1 MELYNRINRK
11 TIKMSKKLITDELIE
26 QKMISYGYGEK
37 NSHDEEYVREL
48 VLKHFDAEL
57 TDQWQSNCDY
67 YIYEESTSDG
77 YSVFVSCYDINKIC
91 VSEDIHYY
99 DGDLSGNLQDA
110 IRDNMEIYVDDLN
123 QCFIDEAIQDLYC
136 DLSQRFYDQ
145 AIDELE
151 DEGYKQINELKVTL

>member
-26 QKMISYGYGEK
+26 QKMISYGYGET

-48 VLKHFDAEL
+48 ILKHYDAEL

-67 YIYEESTSDG
+67 YIYEESTADG
-77 YSVFVSCYDINKIC
+77 YSVFVACYDTSSISVN
-91 VSEDIHYY
+91 EDIHYY
-99 DGDLSGNLQDA
+99 DSDLSGKLQDA
-110 IRDNMEIYVDDLN
+110 IKDGFEIYVDDLH
-123 QCFIDEAIQDLYC
+123 QCFIDDAMRELYEDLAE
-136 DLSQRFYDQ
+136 RFHAQ

-151 DEGYKQINELKVTL
+151 DEGYKQNTAVAG

>member
-26 QKMISYGYGEK
+26 QKMISYGFGET

-48 VLKHFDAEL
+48 ILKHYDAEL

-67 YIYEESTSDG
+67 YIYEESTADG
-77 YSVFVSCYDINKIC
+77 YSVFVACYDTNSISVN
-91 VSEDIHYY
+91 EDIHYY
-99 DGDLSGNLQDA
+99 DSDLSGKLQDA
-110 IRDNMEIYVDDLN
+110 IKDGFEIYVDDLY
-123 QCFIDEAIQDLYC
+123 QCFIDDAMQELY
-136 DLSQRFYDQ
+136 LYLAEHMHSQ

-151 DEGYKQINELKVTL
+151 DEGYKQNTVEAG

>member
-26 QKMISYGYGEK
+26 QKMISYGYGET

-48 VLKHFDAEL
+48 ILKHFDAEL

-77 YSVFVSCYDINKIC
+77 YSVFVACYDTNSISVN
-91 VSEDIHYY
+91 EDIHYY
-99 DGDLSGNLQDA
+99 DSDLSGKLQDA
-110 IRDNMEIYVDDLN
+110 IKDGFEIYVDDLN

-151 DEGYKQINELKVTL
+151 DEGYKQNTVTTG

>member
-26 QKMISYGYGEK
+26 QKMISYGYGET

-48 VLKHFDAEL
+48 ILKHYDAEL

-67 YIYEESTSDG
+67 YIYEESTADG
-77 YSVFVSCYDINKIC
+77 YSVFVACYDTNSISVN
-91 VSEDIHYY
+91 EDIHYY
-99 DGDLSGNLQDA
+99 DSGLSDVLQDA
-110 IRDNMEIYVDDLN
+110 IKDGGEIYVDDYN
-123 QCFIDEAIQDLYC
+123 QDFIDDAIQELYVY
-136 DLSQRFYDQ
+136 LAERYHEQ

-151 DEGYKQINELKVTL
+151 NEGYKQNTVTTV

>member
-26 QKMISYGYGEK
+26 QKMISYGYGET

-48 VLKHFDAEL
+48 ILKHYDAEL

-67 YIYEESTSDG
+67 YIYEESTADG
-77 YSVFVSCYDINKIC
+77 YSVFVACYDTSSISVN
-91 VSEDIHYY
+91 EDIHYY
-99 DGDLSGNLQDA
+99 DSDLSGKLQDA
-110 IRDNMEIYVDDLN
+110 IKDGLEIYVDDLH
-123 QCFIDEAIQDLYC
+123 QCFIDDAIQELYEY
-136 DLSQRFYDQ
+136 LAERFHAQ

-151 DEGYKQINELKVTL
+151 DEGYKQNTVTTG

>member
-11 TIKMSKKLITDELIE
+11 TIIMSKKLITDELIE
-26 QKMISYGYGEK
+26 QKMISYGFGET

-48 VLKHFDAEL
+48 ILKHYDAEL
-57 TDQWQSNCDY
+57 TDQWQQNCDY

-77 YSVFVSCYDINKIC
+77 YSVFVACYNTDNIS

-99 DGDLSGNLQDA
+99 DSDLSNKLQDA
-110 IRDNMEIYVDDLN
+110 IKDGFEIYVDDLH
-123 QCFIDEAIQDLYC
+123 QCFIDDAIQELYEY
-136 DLSQRFYDQ
+136 LAERYHEQ

-151 DEGYKQINELKVTL
+151 DEGYKQNTVTTE

>member
-26 QKMISYGYGEK
+26 QKMISYGYGET

-48 VLKHFDAEL
+48 ILKHYDAEL

-67 YIYEESTSDG
+67 YIYEESTADG
-77 YSVFVSCYDINKIC
+77 YSVFVACYDTSSISVN
-91 VSEDIHYY
+91 EDIHYY
-99 DGDLSGNLQDA
+99 DSDLSGKLQDA
-110 IRDNMEIYVDDLN
+110 IKDGFEIYVDDLN

-151 DEGYKQINELKVTL
+151 DEGYKQNTVTTG

>member
-1 MELYNRINRK
+1 MR
-11 TIKMSKKLITDELIE
+11 ELI
-26 QKMISYGYGEK
+26 
-37 NSHDEEYVREL
+37 
-48 VLKHFDAEL
+48 LKHFDAEL

-77 YSVFVSCYDINKIC
+77 YSVFVACYDTSSISVN
-91 VSEDIHYY
+91 EDIHYY
-99 DGDLSGNLQDA
+99 DSDLSGKLQDA
-110 IRDNMEIYVDDLN
+110 IKDGFEIYVDDLN

-151 DEGYKQINELKVTL
+151 DEGYKQNTEVTG

>member
-26 QKMISYGYGEK
+26 QKMISYGYGET

-48 VLKHFDAEL
+48 ILKHYDAEL

-67 YIYEESTSDG
+67 YIYEESTADG
-77 YSVFVSCYDINKIC
+77 YSVFVACYDTSSISVN
-91 VSEDIHYY
+91 EDIHYY
-99 DGDLSGNLQDA
+99 DSDLSGKLQDA
-110 IRDNMEIYVDDLN
+110 IKDGGEIYVDDYY
-123 QCFIDEAIQDLYC
+123 QDFIDDAIQELYIM
-136 DLSQRFYDQ
+136 LAERFHEQ

-151 DEGYKQINELKVTL
+151 DEGYKQNTAVVG